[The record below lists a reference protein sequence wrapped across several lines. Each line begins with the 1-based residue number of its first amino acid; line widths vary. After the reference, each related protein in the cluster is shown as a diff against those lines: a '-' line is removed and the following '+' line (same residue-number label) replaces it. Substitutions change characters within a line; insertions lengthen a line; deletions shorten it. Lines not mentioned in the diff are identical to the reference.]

1 MAYYENTL
9 VARQDLADKDLKNL
23 RDKYNKIINKS
34 SGKVIKIEDW
44 GLINLAK
51 KVKNYNKAFFIH
63 YKFEGSDETLK
74 EINKNIKVD
83 SSIIRFLTVK
93 YKKLDVEN
101 EYFNKNV
108 LYQLKMRQFLI
119 IKILPY

>member
-101 EYFNKNV
+101 EYFNK
-108 LYQLKMRQFLI
+108 K
-119 IKILPY
+119 KILNEKKK

>member
-51 KVKNYNKAFFIH
+51 K
-63 YKFEGSDETLK
+63 S
-74 EINKNIKVD
+74 
-83 SSIIRFLTVK
+83 
-93 YKKLDVEN
+93 
-101 EYFNKNV
+101 
-108 LYQLKMRQFLI
+108 
-119 IKILPY
+119 